1 MPIEKCL
8 YISSSRRREEEM
20 TSSMTCWRKFFAA
33 SQTKFRSA
41 SAIDEAT
48 FPCTIAQKPLSHN
61 FKDGPNK
68 RHHHILCTNGTDSS
82 GDDAEHGVVASMEEE
97 NTCRILSNRCSAC
110 CGSYT
115 LSHQNGCRSW
125 FVFARWRIKIACG
138 DF

>member
-1 MPIEKCL
+1 
-8 YISSSRRREEEM
+8 M
-20 TSSMTCWRKFFAA
+20 TSSMTCWKFFAA

-97 NTCRILSNRCSAC
+97 TPAGFIQPLLCLLW
-110 CGSYT
+110 SYT

-125 FVFARWRIKIACG
+125 FVFARWRIKIACS